1 MDRTEAIEKLE
12 SGKIK
17 VIFSVDMFNEGV
29 DIPSVDMVMF
39 LRPTESPIVFLQ
51 QLGRGLRRSKGKEY
65 LNVLDFIGNYE
76 KAGRVRY
83 LLTGKNKEEKQ
94 NYSPADKTDYPDDC
108 FVDFDM
114 KLIDLFAEIP
124 CDEFLASRHHQ
135 KVELRLLG
143 VAEKEVLADPRTQH
157 LLHGGAGLD
166 RVGSIVIDAIIAQP
180 QTVEQVV
187 AAQLLVEP
195 VRVLGP
201 AVIYGL
207 VNKHGVTP

>member
-1 MDRTEAIEKLE
+1 MKTIRSMLKHLFLAVPLMLIVSCNSQPPSTLIPHRCENGKFGYVDEFDLPAENLPEVWAILDLMQKNADKHAFEE
-12 SGKIK
+12 
-17 VIFSVDMFNEGV
+17 
-29 DIPSVDMVMF
+29 MVH
-39 LRPTESPIVFLQ
+39 
-51 QLGRGLRRSKGKEY
+51 SKD
-65 LNVLDFIGNYE
+65 LNV
-76 KAGRVRY
+76 
-83 LLTGKNKEEKQ
+83 
-94 NYSPADKTDYPDDC
+94 PP
-108 FVDFDM
+108 
-114 KLIDLFAEIP
+114 
-124 CDEFLASRHHQ
+124 
-135 KVELRLLG
+135 
-143 VAEKEVLADPRTQH
+143 EVLADPRTQH

>member
-1 MDRTEAIEKLE
+1 MWKKFCEQVARFDLQRA
-12 SGKIK
+12 
-17 VIFSVDMFNEGV
+17 VVVAGV
-29 DIPSVDMVMF
+29 TAEILCVVHVAVHHELHPM
-39 LRPTESPIVFLQ
+39 LRVEQ
-51 QLGRGLRRSKGKEY
+51 QPHHRGGAGVRVEQLLHFLRRSEGQ
-65 LNVLDFIGNYE
+65 
-76 KAGRVRY
+76 AGR
-83 LLTGKNKEEKQ
+83 
-94 NYSPADKTDYPDDC
+94 AD
-108 FVDFDM
+108 
-114 KLIDLFAEIP
+114 LRGEIL
-124 CDEFLASRHHQ
+124 C
-135 KVELRLLG
+135 VERLVAGHGEQIKRRLLA